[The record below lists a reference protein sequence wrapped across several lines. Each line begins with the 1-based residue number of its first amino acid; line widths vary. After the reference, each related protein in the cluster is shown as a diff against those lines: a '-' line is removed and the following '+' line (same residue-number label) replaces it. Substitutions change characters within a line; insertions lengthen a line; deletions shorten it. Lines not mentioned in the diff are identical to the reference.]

1 MKLFK
6 KGILAALS
14 AMLLSLVCLAAA
26 CGGGKTVGYTV
37 EVYLAAEN
45 GYTLSAENSKT
56 GSGEAGS
63 ELTLT
68 APVVE
73 GYVFAAD
80 HEGNVTTLTLSE
92 DESANVF
99 KFYYQA
105 ESAEGP
111 FSLRYS
117 ANAPRGMAAS
127 GSMAPTVAES
137 GKVTAAARAST
148 RSRSCAALSR
158 ASRARRA

>member
-6 KGILAALS
+6 KAVLAALS

-37 EVYLAAEN
+37 EVYLAAEE
-45 GYTLSAENSKT
+45 GYALSAENSKT
-56 GSGEAGS
+56 GSGEAGR

-73 GYVFAAD
+73 GYTFASD
-80 HEGNVTTLTLSE
+80 YEGNVTTLTLSE

-99 KFYYQA
+99 KFYYNVSSG
-105 ESAEGP
+105 SAEGP
-111 FSLRYS
+111 FSLSYS
-117 ANAPRGMAAS
+117 ANAPRGATAT
-127 GSMAPTVAES
+127 GSVSP
-137 GKVTAAARAST
+137 TAAENGKAT
-148 RSRSCAALSR
+148 AAE
-158 ASRARRA
+158 